1 MQVYSTQPKKPP
13 DRIKLGLW
21 AAFLLSAL
29 ITAVLAIRGA
39 TKNTNSPQ
47 LTLEENPLSAITTT
61 ENLQPSL
68 PDDQLLQGS
77 SDRPGY
83 KELNLDQPVYFL
95 LTGLD
100 KREWEGDTGPGLTD
114 TIIIG
119 FLDAQKQTAGLISI
133 PRDTWVEVPGYSPYK
148 TNQVF
153 SVGESTGYP
162 GGGPALL
169 MKTAGNLLGTQIDY
183 YIQVDFKAFVAL
195 VDSVNGVEI
204 EVQDMILVDPDP
216 SVKGD
221 MKQLLPG
228 KHILPGDMAL
238 GYARTRATSE
248 GDFGR
253 TKRQQ
258 QILIELQRKIFSYEI
273 LPVLIPKIPALYREL
288 YTHVETNLTLP
299 QIVNLAWTVRDIN
312 PQKLQTKVINQ
323 PLVEAGFNN
332 QGQYV
337 LFPDIEGVRKAW
349 NDMQQITATLAPEPT
364 REITLDEYL
373 QEENARVAVFNG
385 TTSPGLAGETAN
397 FLIQNGFQVTE
408 VGNSDKFKDQTTI
421 YDYSGKPFTIQAILN
436 IMSYSQT
443 RLYHRSDPDINAD
456 IVILLGADWVT
467 ENTLPDPD

>member
-1 MQVYSTQPKKPP
+1 MQVYSSQPKKSP
-13 DRIKLGLW
+13 DRIKRGLW
-21 AAFLLSAL
+21 AAFLISAI
-29 ITAVLAIRGA
+29 ITAVLAIKGA
-39 TKNTNSPQ
+39 TKNTASPQ
-47 LTLEENPLSAITTT
+47 ENPLSTIPIT

-68 PDDQLLQGS
+68 PDDQLLQGT
-77 SDRPGY
+77 SDRPGF

-148 TNQVF
+148 INQVF

-169 MKTAGNLLGTQIDY
+169 MKTAGNLLGKPIDY
-183 YIQVDFKAFVAL
+183 YVQVDFKAFVVL
-195 VDSVNGVEI
+195 VDSVDGVEVD
-204 EVQDMILVDPDP
+204 VQDMILVDPDP

-221 MKQLLPG
+221 MKRLLPG

-238 GYARTRATSE
+238 GYARTRATAE

-258 QILIELQRKIFSYEI
+258 QILVGLQRKIFSYEI

-288 YTHVETNLTLP
+288 FTHVETNLTLP
-299 QIVNLAWTVRDIN
+299 QIVNLAWTVKDIN
-312 PQKLQTKVINQ
+312 PQKLQTRVINQ

-337 LFPDIEGVRKAW
+337 LFPDIERIQKIW
-349 NDMQQITATLAPEPT
+349 RDMQQITATVAPEPT
-364 REITLDEYL
+364 KEITLDEYL
-373 QEENARVAVFNG
+373 QEENAKVAVLNG

-408 VGNSDKFKDQTTI
+408 VGNSDKFKDQTAI
-421 YDYSGKPFTIQAILN
+421 FDYSGKPFTIQAILN
-436 IMSYSQT
+436 AMSYSQT
-443 RLYHRSDPDINAD
+443 RLYHRSDPDINVD
-456 IVILLGADWVT
+456 IIIMLGADWVT